1 MYKNKE
7 KKGGTIFFCQNCG
20 YESAKWS
27 GQCPACRE
35 WNTFAEEPAAPKT
48 KGGSSRRS
56 AREVREP
63 VTLKGIEADS
73 EGRISTGM
81 SELDQ
86 VLGGGIVP
94 GSLVLVGGDPGIGKS
109 TLLLQVCRNLA
120 ERLDSILYISGEES
134 LQQIKLRAV
143 RIGEFSD
150 AMTLLCETNL
160 DDIESIVLK
169 KKPQAVIID
178 SIQTMYQENVS
189 SAPGSVSQVREATG
203 VLMRLAKE
211 NNITIFIVGHVTK
224 EGTVAGPRVLEHMV
238 DTVLYFEGDRYA
250 SYRILRSVK
259 NRFGST
265 NEIGVFEMTDKGL
278 REVSNPSEYMLSGK
292 PEGASGSVVAC
303 TMEGT
308 RPMLLEVQAL
318 VCRTNFGSTCVGSDV
333 QLGEYIAKQLG
344 VEPLFVEME
353 FDDCLKA
360 AKEGTVDL
368 VLLGMLP
375 KNDRKASVDFTE
387 EYYKPGKQVLLV
399 TEEKQKKYKD
409 LDAFTGKTVVA
420 QYGTLQAQLVMEQM
434 PETYMTL
441 IDVVSDG
448 IEMLRSGKADA
459 VALDE
464 AVAEDLMKEDDD
476 LALSALELEYEAAGV
491 VGGVVK
497 DQKVFL
503 DAVNK
508 AIEEVKVQK
517 LYYNWLAEAT
527 HQAAQKNPA
536 IDDSEMTRE
545 RDRTKKTTV
554 KMQTPATQPATDPA
568 TQPATDPA
576 TQPATDPAVQ
586 PAG

>member
-1 MYKNKE
+1 M
-7 KKGGTIFFCQNCG
+7 KKLVCLGLVALLAVQTTACG
-20 YESAKWS
+20 VNAQESDT
-27 GQCPACRE
+27 GNIVVE
-35 WNTFAEEPAAPKT
+35 DIGEAEDKLPE
-48 KGGSSRRS
+48 
-56 AREVREP
+56 
-63 VTLKGIEADS
+63 
-73 EGRISTGM
+73 
-81 SELDQ
+81 
-86 VLGGGIVP
+86 
-94 GSLVLVGGDPGIGKS
+94 
-109 TLLLQVCRNLA
+109 RNLKDD
-120 ERLDSILYISGEES
+120 RLE
-134 LQQIKLRAV
+134 
-143 RIGEFSD
+143 
-150 AMTLLCETNL
+150 
-160 DDIESIVLK
+160 
-169 KKPQAVIID
+169 
-178 SIQTMYQENVS
+178 
-189 SAPGSVSQVREATG
+189 QVTE
-203 VLMRLAKE
+203 
-211 NNITIFIVGHVTK
+211 
-224 EGTVAGPRVLEHMV
+224 
-238 DTVLYFEGDRYA
+238 
-250 SYRILRSVK
+250 
-259 NRFGST
+259 
-265 NEIGVFEMTDKGL
+265 
-278 REVSNPSEYMLSGK
+278 SGK
-292 PEGASGSVVAC
+292 
-303 TMEGT
+303 
-308 RPMLLEVQAL
+308 LLIGISPDYAPFAFTEDSKDTTKISAADKETDTTKTSAADNTAQ
-318 VCRTNFGSTCVGSDV
+318 TDDTSTCAGSDV
-333 QLGEYIAKQLG
+333 QLGEYIAEQLG

-441 IDVVSDG
+441 VDVVSDG

-508 AIEEVKVQK
+508 AIEEVKMQK

-536 IDDSEMTRE
+536 IDDSSMEKV
-545 RDRTKKTTV
+545 RDRNKKAPVRT
-554 KMQTPATQPATDPA
+554 QTPATPPATDPAAAPPATDPAAAAPATDPAATPATDPAAAAPAAPATDPAATPATDPAAATPATDPA
-568 TQPATDPA
+568 TQPA
-576 TQPATDPAVQ
+576 
-586 PAG
+586 G

>member
-1 MYKNKE
+1 MKKLVCLGLAALLAVQTTACGVNAQESTAKN
-7 KKGGTIFFCQNCG
+7 
-20 YESAKWS
+20 
-27 GQCPACRE
+27 
-35 WNTFAEEPAAPKT
+35 EELVVEDV
-48 KGGSSRRS
+48 G
-56 AREVREP
+56 
-63 VTLKGIEADS
+63 VTEDKLPE
-73 EGRISTGM
+73 
-81 SELDQ
+81 
-86 VLGGGIVP
+86 
-94 GSLVLVGGDPGIGKS
+94 
-109 TLLLQVCRNLA
+109 RNLKDD
-120 ERLDSILYISGEES
+120 RLE
-134 LQQIKLRAV
+134 
-143 RIGEFSD
+143 
-150 AMTLLCETNL
+150 
-160 DDIESIVLK
+160 
-169 KKPQAVIID
+169 
-178 SIQTMYQENVS
+178 
-189 SAPGSVSQVREATG
+189 QVTE
-203 VLMRLAKE
+203 
-211 NNITIFIVGHVTK
+211 
-224 EGTVAGPRVLEHMV
+224 
-238 DTVLYFEGDRYA
+238 
-250 SYRILRSVK
+250 
-259 NRFGST
+259 
-265 NEIGVFEMTDKGL
+265 
-278 REVSNPSEYMLSGK
+278 SGK
-292 PEGASGSVVAC
+292 LLIGISPDYAPFAFTEDSKDTTKISAADN
-303 TMEGT
+303 TAQTDGT
-308 RPMLLEVQAL
+308 
-318 VCRTNFGSTCVGSDV
+318 STCAGSDV

-517 LYYNWLAEAT
+517 LYYNWLVEAT

-576 TQPATDPAVQ
+576 TQPTTDPATQPATDPATQPATDPAAQPATDPAAQ

>member
-1 MYKNKE
+1 MKKLVCLGLAALLAVQTTACGVNAQESTAKN
-7 KKGGTIFFCQNCG
+7 
-20 YESAKWS
+20 
-27 GQCPACRE
+27 
-35 WNTFAEEPAAPKT
+35 EELVVEDV
-48 KGGSSRRS
+48 G
-56 AREVREP
+56 
-63 VTLKGIEADS
+63 VTEDKLPE
-73 EGRISTGM
+73 
-81 SELDQ
+81 
-86 VLGGGIVP
+86 
-94 GSLVLVGGDPGIGKS
+94 
-109 TLLLQVCRNLA
+109 RNLKDD
-120 ERLDSILYISGEES
+120 RLE
-134 LQQIKLRAV
+134 
-143 RIGEFSD
+143 
-150 AMTLLCETNL
+150 
-160 DDIESIVLK
+160 
-169 KKPQAVIID
+169 
-178 SIQTMYQENVS
+178 
-189 SAPGSVSQVREATG
+189 QVTE
-203 VLMRLAKE
+203 
-211 NNITIFIVGHVTK
+211 
-224 EGTVAGPRVLEHMV
+224 
-238 DTVLYFEGDRYA
+238 
-250 SYRILRSVK
+250 
-259 NRFGST
+259 
-265 NEIGVFEMTDKGL
+265 
-278 REVSNPSEYMLSGK
+278 SGK
-292 PEGASGSVVAC
+292 LLIGISPDYAPFAFTEDSKDTTKISAADKETDTTKASAADKETDTTKTSAADN
-303 TMEGT
+303 TAQT
-308 RPMLLEVQAL
+308 DDTP
-318 VCRTNFGSTCVGSDV
+318 TCAGSDV

-441 IDVVSDG
+441 VDVVSDG

-464 AVAEDLMKEDDD
+464 AVAEDLMKEDVD

-568 TQPATDPA
+568 TQPATAPATQPATAPATQPATDPA
-576 TQPATDPAVQ
+576 TQPATDPAAQPATDPAAQ

>member
-1 MYKNKE
+1 MKKLVCLGLAALLAVQTTACGVNAQESTAKN
-7 KKGGTIFFCQNCG
+7 
-20 YESAKWS
+20 
-27 GQCPACRE
+27 
-35 WNTFAEEPAAPKT
+35 EELVVEDV
-48 KGGSSRRS
+48 G
-56 AREVREP
+56 
-63 VTLKGIEADS
+63 VTEDKLPE
-73 EGRISTGM
+73 
-81 SELDQ
+81 
-86 VLGGGIVP
+86 
-94 GSLVLVGGDPGIGKS
+94 
-109 TLLLQVCRNLA
+109 RNLKDD
-120 ERLDSILYISGEES
+120 RLE
-134 LQQIKLRAV
+134 
-143 RIGEFSD
+143 
-150 AMTLLCETNL
+150 
-160 DDIESIVLK
+160 
-169 KKPQAVIID
+169 
-178 SIQTMYQENVS
+178 
-189 SAPGSVSQVREATG
+189 QVTE
-203 VLMRLAKE
+203 
-211 NNITIFIVGHVTK
+211 
-224 EGTVAGPRVLEHMV
+224 
-238 DTVLYFEGDRYA
+238 
-250 SYRILRSVK
+250 
-259 NRFGST
+259 
-265 NEIGVFEMTDKGL
+265 
-278 REVSNPSEYMLSGK
+278 SGK
-292 PEGASGSVVAC
+292 
-303 TMEGT
+303 
-308 RPMLLEVQAL
+308 LLIGISPDYAPFAFTEDSKDTTKISAADKETDTTKTSAADNTAQ
-318 VCRTNFGSTCVGSDV
+318 TDDTPTCAGSDV

-441 IDVVSDG
+441 VDVVSDG

-536 IDDSEMTRE
+536 IDDSSMEKV
-545 RDRTKKTTV
+545 RDLNKKAPVRT
-554 KMQTPATQPATDPA
+554 QTPATPPVTDPAAAPSATDPAATPPVTDPAAAPPATDPA
-568 TQPATDPA
+568 AAAPATDPA
-576 TQPATDPAVQ
+576 AAPPATDPAIASPAIDPAAAAPATDPAAQ

>member
-1 MYKNKE
+1 M
-7 KKGGTIFFCQNCG
+7 KKLVCLGLVALLAVQTTACG
-20 YESAKWS
+20 VNAQESDT
-27 GQCPACRE
+27 GNIVVE
-35 WNTFAEEPAAPKT
+35 DIGEAEDKLPE
-48 KGGSSRRS
+48 
-56 AREVREP
+56 
-63 VTLKGIEADS
+63 
-73 EGRISTGM
+73 
-81 SELDQ
+81 
-86 VLGGGIVP
+86 
-94 GSLVLVGGDPGIGKS
+94 
-109 TLLLQVCRNLA
+109 RNLKDD
-120 ERLDSILYISGEES
+120 RLE
-134 LQQIKLRAV
+134 
-143 RIGEFSD
+143 
-150 AMTLLCETNL
+150 
-160 DDIESIVLK
+160 
-169 KKPQAVIID
+169 
-178 SIQTMYQENVS
+178 
-189 SAPGSVSQVREATG
+189 QVTE
-203 VLMRLAKE
+203 
-211 NNITIFIVGHVTK
+211 
-224 EGTVAGPRVLEHMV
+224 
-238 DTVLYFEGDRYA
+238 
-250 SYRILRSVK
+250 
-259 NRFGST
+259 
-265 NEIGVFEMTDKGL
+265 
-278 REVSNPSEYMLSGK
+278 SGK
-292 PEGASGSVVAC
+292 LLIGISPDYAPFAF
-303 TMEGT
+303 MEDSKDTTKTSAADKETDTTKTSAADNTAQTDGT
-308 RPMLLEVQAL
+308 
-318 VCRTNFGSTCVGSDV
+318 STCAGSDV

-576 TQPATDPAVQ
+576 AQ

>member
-1 MYKNKE
+1 MKKLVCLGLAALLAVQTTACGVNAQESTAKN
-7 KKGGTIFFCQNCG
+7 
-20 YESAKWS
+20 
-27 GQCPACRE
+27 
-35 WNTFAEEPAAPKT
+35 EELVVEDV
-48 KGGSSRRS
+48 G
-56 AREVREP
+56 
-63 VTLKGIEADS
+63 VTEDKLPE
-73 EGRISTGM
+73 
-81 SELDQ
+81 
-86 VLGGGIVP
+86 
-94 GSLVLVGGDPGIGKS
+94 
-109 TLLLQVCRNLA
+109 RNLKDD
-120 ERLDSILYISGEES
+120 RLE
-134 LQQIKLRAV
+134 
-143 RIGEFSD
+143 
-150 AMTLLCETNL
+150 
-160 DDIESIVLK
+160 
-169 KKPQAVIID
+169 
-178 SIQTMYQENVS
+178 
-189 SAPGSVSQVREATG
+189 QVTE
-203 VLMRLAKE
+203 
-211 NNITIFIVGHVTK
+211 
-224 EGTVAGPRVLEHMV
+224 
-238 DTVLYFEGDRYA
+238 
-250 SYRILRSVK
+250 
-259 NRFGST
+259 
-265 NEIGVFEMTDKGL
+265 
-278 REVSNPSEYMLSGK
+278 SGK
-292 PEGASGSVVAC
+292 LLIGISPDYAPFAFMEDSKDTTKTSAADKETDTTKASVADKE
-303 TMEGT
+303 TDT
-308 RPMLLEVQAL
+308 TKTSAADNTAQ
-318 VCRTNFGSTCVGSDV
+318 TDDTSTCAGSDV
-333 QLGEYIAKQLG
+333 QLGEYIAEQLG

-536 IDDSEMTRE
+536 IDDNEMTRE

-576 TQPATDPAVQ
+576 TQPATDPATQPATDPATQPATDPAAQPATDPAAQ

>member
-1 MYKNKE
+1 M
-7 KKGGTIFFCQNCG
+7 KKLVCLGLAALIAMQTIGCG
-20 YESAKWS
+20 ANAQELA
-27 GQCPACRE
+27 
-35 WNTFAEEPAAPKT
+35 AEEIAVEDVGEAEEKLP
-48 KGGSSRRS
+48 SR
-56 AREVREP
+56 
-63 VTLKGIEADS
+63 D
-73 EGRISTGM
+73 
-81 SELDQ
+81 
-86 VLGGGIVP
+86 
-94 GSLVLVGGDPGIGKS
+94 
-109 TLLLQVCRNLA
+109 
-120 ERLDSILYISGEES
+120 
-134 LQQIKLRAV
+134 
-143 RIGEFSD
+143 
-150 AMTLLCETNL
+150 
-160 DDIESIVLK
+160 LK
-169 KKPQAVIID
+169 KD
-178 SIQTMYQENVS
+178 RLE
-189 SAPGSVSQVREATG
+189 QVTE
-203 VLMRLAKE
+203 
-211 NNITIFIVGHVTK
+211 
-224 EGTVAGPRVLEHMV
+224 
-238 DTVLYFEGDRYA
+238 
-250 SYRILRSVK
+250 
-259 NRFGST
+259 
-265 NEIGVFEMTDKGL
+265 
-278 REVSNPSEYMLSGK
+278 SGK
-292 PEGASGSVVAC
+292 LLIGISPDYAPFAF
-303 TMEGT
+303 MEDSKDT
-308 RPMLLEVQAL
+308 TKTSAADNTAQ
-318 VCRTNFGSTCVGSDV
+318 TDDTSTCAGSDV

-375 KNDRKASVDFTE
+375 KDDRKASVDFTE

-536 IDDSEMTRE
+536 IDDSSMEKV
-545 RDRTKKTTV
+545 RDFNKKAPVRT
-554 KMQTPATQPATDPA
+554 QTPATPPVTDPAAAPSATDPAAAAPATDPA
-568 TQPATDPA
+568 AAPPATDPA
-576 TQPATDPAVQ
+576 IASPAIDPAAAAPATDPAAQ

>member
-1 MYKNKE
+1 M
-7 KKGGTIFFCQNCG
+7 KKLVCLGLVALLAVQTTACG
-20 YESAKWS
+20 VNAQEPDT
-27 GQCPACRE
+27 GNIVVE
-35 WNTFAEEPAAPKT
+35 DIGEAEDKLPE
-48 KGGSSRRS
+48 
-56 AREVREP
+56 
-63 VTLKGIEADS
+63 
-73 EGRISTGM
+73 
-81 SELDQ
+81 
-86 VLGGGIVP
+86 
-94 GSLVLVGGDPGIGKS
+94 
-109 TLLLQVCRNLA
+109 RNLKDD
-120 ERLDSILYISGEES
+120 RLE
-134 LQQIKLRAV
+134 
-143 RIGEFSD
+143 
-150 AMTLLCETNL
+150 
-160 DDIESIVLK
+160 
-169 KKPQAVIID
+169 
-178 SIQTMYQENVS
+178 
-189 SAPGSVSQVREATG
+189 QVTE
-203 VLMRLAKE
+203 
-211 NNITIFIVGHVTK
+211 
-224 EGTVAGPRVLEHMV
+224 
-238 DTVLYFEGDRYA
+238 
-250 SYRILRSVK
+250 
-259 NRFGST
+259 
-265 NEIGVFEMTDKGL
+265 
-278 REVSNPSEYMLSGK
+278 SGK
-292 PEGASGSVVAC
+292 LLIGISPDYAPFAF
-303 TMEGT
+303 MEDSKDT
-308 RPMLLEVQAL
+308 TKTSAADNTAQ
-318 VCRTNFGSTCVGSDV
+318 TDDTSTCAGSDV

-476 LALSALELEYEAAGV
+476 LALSALELEYEATGV

-545 RDRTKKTTV
+545 RNRTKKTTV

-576 TQPATDPAVQ
+576 TQPATDPAAQPATDPATQPATDPAAQPATDPAAQ

>member
-1 MYKNKE
+1 MKKLVCLGLAALLAVQTTACGVNAQESTAKN
-7 KKGGTIFFCQNCG
+7 
-20 YESAKWS
+20 
-27 GQCPACRE
+27 
-35 WNTFAEEPAAPKT
+35 EELVVEDV
-48 KGGSSRRS
+48 G
-56 AREVREP
+56 
-63 VTLKGIEADS
+63 VTEDKLPE
-73 EGRISTGM
+73 
-81 SELDQ
+81 
-86 VLGGGIVP
+86 
-94 GSLVLVGGDPGIGKS
+94 
-109 TLLLQVCRNLA
+109 RNLKDD
-120 ERLDSILYISGEES
+120 RLE
-134 LQQIKLRAV
+134 
-143 RIGEFSD
+143 
-150 AMTLLCETNL
+150 
-160 DDIESIVLK
+160 
-169 KKPQAVIID
+169 
-178 SIQTMYQENVS
+178 
-189 SAPGSVSQVREATG
+189 QVTE
-203 VLMRLAKE
+203 
-211 NNITIFIVGHVTK
+211 
-224 EGTVAGPRVLEHMV
+224 
-238 DTVLYFEGDRYA
+238 
-250 SYRILRSVK
+250 
-259 NRFGST
+259 
-265 NEIGVFEMTDKGL
+265 
-278 REVSNPSEYMLSGK
+278 SGK
-292 PEGASGSVVAC
+292 
-303 TMEGT
+303 
-308 RPMLLEVQAL
+308 LLIGISPDYAPFAFTEDSKDTTKISAADKETDTTKTSAADNTAQ
-318 VCRTNFGSTCVGSDV
+318 TDETSTCAGSDV

-441 IDVVSDG
+441 VDVVSDG

-536 IDDSEMTRE
+536 IDDSSMEKV
-545 RDRTKKTTV
+545 RDRNKKAPVRT
-554 KMQTPATQPATDPA
+554 QTPATPSATDPAAPATDPAIQPATDPAAAAPATDPAATPATDPAAATPATDPA
-568 TQPATDPA
+568 TQPA
-576 TQPATDPAVQ
+576 
-586 PAG
+586 G

>member
-1 MYKNKE
+1 M
-7 KKGGTIFFCQNCG
+7 KKLVCLGLAALIAMQTIGCG
-20 YESAKWS
+20 ANAQELA
-27 GQCPACRE
+27 
-35 WNTFAEEPAAPKT
+35 AEEIAVEDVGEAEEKLP
-48 KGGSSRRS
+48 SR
-56 AREVREP
+56 
-63 VTLKGIEADS
+63 D
-73 EGRISTGM
+73 
-81 SELDQ
+81 
-86 VLGGGIVP
+86 
-94 GSLVLVGGDPGIGKS
+94 
-109 TLLLQVCRNLA
+109 
-120 ERLDSILYISGEES
+120 
-134 LQQIKLRAV
+134 
-143 RIGEFSD
+143 
-150 AMTLLCETNL
+150 
-160 DDIESIVLK
+160 LK
-169 KKPQAVIID
+169 KD
-178 SIQTMYQENVS
+178 RLE
-189 SAPGSVSQVREATG
+189 QVTE
-203 VLMRLAKE
+203 
-211 NNITIFIVGHVTK
+211 
-224 EGTVAGPRVLEHMV
+224 
-238 DTVLYFEGDRYA
+238 
-250 SYRILRSVK
+250 
-259 NRFGST
+259 
-265 NEIGVFEMTDKGL
+265 
-278 REVSNPSEYMLSGK
+278 SGK
-292 PEGASGSVVAC
+292 LLIGISPDYAPFAF
-303 TMEGT
+303 MEDSKDT
-308 RPMLLEVQAL
+308 TKTSAADNTAQ
-318 VCRTNFGSTCVGSDV
+318 TDDTSTCAGSDV
-333 QLGEYIAKQLG
+333 QLGEYIAEQLG

-375 KNDRKASVDFTE
+375 KDDRKASVDFTE

-576 TQPATDPAVQ
+576 TQPATDPATQ
-586 PAG
+586 PATDPATQPATDPATQPATDPAAQPATDPAAQPAA

>member
-1 MYKNKE
+1 M
-7 KKGGTIFFCQNCG
+7 KKLVC
-20 YESAKWS
+20 
-27 GQCPACRE
+27 
-35 WNTFAEEPAAPKT
+35 
-48 KGGSSRRS
+48 
-56 AREVREP
+56 
-63 VTLKGIEADS
+63 L
-73 EGRISTGM
+73 
-81 SELDQ
+81 
-86 VLGGGIVP
+86 
-94 GSLVLVGGDPGIGKS
+94 SLVALLAVQTTACGVNAQESDTGNIVVEDIGEAEDK
-109 TLLLQVCRNLA
+109 LPERNLKDD
-120 ERLDSILYISGEES
+120 RLE
-134 LQQIKLRAV
+134 
-143 RIGEFSD
+143 
-150 AMTLLCETNL
+150 
-160 DDIESIVLK
+160 
-169 KKPQAVIID
+169 
-178 SIQTMYQENVS
+178 
-189 SAPGSVSQVREATG
+189 QVTE
-203 VLMRLAKE
+203 
-211 NNITIFIVGHVTK
+211 
-224 EGTVAGPRVLEHMV
+224 
-238 DTVLYFEGDRYA
+238 
-250 SYRILRSVK
+250 
-259 NRFGST
+259 
-265 NEIGVFEMTDKGL
+265 
-278 REVSNPSEYMLSGK
+278 SGK
-292 PEGASGSVVAC
+292 LLIGISPDYAPFAFMEDSKDTTKTSAADKETDTTKASVADKE
-303 TMEGT
+303 TDT
-308 RPMLLEVQAL
+308 TKTSAADNTAQ
-318 VCRTNFGSTCVGSDV
+318 TDDTSTCAGSDV
-333 QLGEYIAKQLG
+333 QLGEYIAEQLG

-568 TQPATDPA
+568 TQPATDPTA
-576 TQPATDPAVQ
+576 APATDPATTPATDPAAAAPAANPAATPATDPATQ

>member
-1 MYKNKE
+1 M
-7 KKGGTIFFCQNCG
+7 KKLVCLGLAALLAVQTTACG
-20 YESAKWS
+20 VNAQESTAKD
-27 GQCPACRE
+27 
-35 WNTFAEEPAAPKT
+35 EELVVEDV
-48 KGGSSRRS
+48 G
-56 AREVREP
+56 
-63 VTLKGIEADS
+63 VTEDKLPE
-73 EGRISTGM
+73 
-81 SELDQ
+81 
-86 VLGGGIVP
+86 
-94 GSLVLVGGDPGIGKS
+94 
-109 TLLLQVCRNLA
+109 RNLKDD
-120 ERLDSILYISGEES
+120 RLE
-134 LQQIKLRAV
+134 
-143 RIGEFSD
+143 
-150 AMTLLCETNL
+150 
-160 DDIESIVLK
+160 
-169 KKPQAVIID
+169 
-178 SIQTMYQENVS
+178 
-189 SAPGSVSQVREATG
+189 QVTE
-203 VLMRLAKE
+203 
-211 NNITIFIVGHVTK
+211 
-224 EGTVAGPRVLEHMV
+224 
-238 DTVLYFEGDRYA
+238 
-250 SYRILRSVK
+250 
-259 NRFGST
+259 
-265 NEIGVFEMTDKGL
+265 
-278 REVSNPSEYMLSGK
+278 SGK
-292 PEGASGSVVAC
+292 LLIGISPDYAPFAFTEDSKDTTKISAADKETDTTKTSVADN
-303 TMEGT
+303 TAQT
-308 RPMLLEVQAL
+308 DD
-318 VCRTNFGSTCVGSDV
+318 TSTCAGSDV
-333 QLGEYIAKQLG
+333 QLGEYIAEQLG

-441 IDVVSDG
+441 VDVVSDG

-508 AIEEVKVQK
+508 AIEEVKMQK

-536 IDDSEMTRE
+536 IDDSSMEKV
-545 RDRTKKTTV
+545 RDRNKKAPVRT
-554 KMQTPATQPATDPA
+554 QTPATPPATDPAAAPPATDPAAAPPATDPAAAAPATDPAATPATDPAAAAPAAPATDPAATPATDPA
-568 TQPATDPA
+568 TQPA
-576 TQPATDPAVQ
+576 
-586 PAG
+586 G

>member
-1 MYKNKE
+1 M
-7 KKGGTIFFCQNCG
+7 KKLVCLGLAALLAVQTTACG
-20 YESAKWS
+20 VNAQGADTGNIVVEDI
-27 GQCPACRE
+27 GE
-35 WNTFAEEPAAPKT
+35 AEDKLPE
-48 KGGSSRRS
+48 
-56 AREVREP
+56 
-63 VTLKGIEADS
+63 
-73 EGRISTGM
+73 
-81 SELDQ
+81 
-86 VLGGGIVP
+86 
-94 GSLVLVGGDPGIGKS
+94 
-109 TLLLQVCRNLA
+109 RNLKDD
-120 ERLDSILYISGEES
+120 RLE
-134 LQQIKLRAV
+134 
-143 RIGEFSD
+143 
-150 AMTLLCETNL
+150 
-160 DDIESIVLK
+160 
-169 KKPQAVIID
+169 
-178 SIQTMYQENVS
+178 
-189 SAPGSVSQVREATG
+189 QVTE
-203 VLMRLAKE
+203 
-211 NNITIFIVGHVTK
+211 
-224 EGTVAGPRVLEHMV
+224 
-238 DTVLYFEGDRYA
+238 
-250 SYRILRSVK
+250 
-259 NRFGST
+259 
-265 NEIGVFEMTDKGL
+265 
-278 REVSNPSEYMLSGK
+278 SGK
-292 PEGASGSVVAC
+292 
-303 TMEGT
+303 
-308 RPMLLEVQAL
+308 LLIGISPDYAPFAFTEDSKDTAKTSAADKETDTTKTSAADDTAQ
-318 VCRTNFGSTCVGSDV
+318 TDDTSTCAGSDV
-333 QLGEYIAKQLG
+333 QLGKYIAEQLG

-441 IDVVSDG
+441 VDVVSDG

-476 LALSALELEYEAAGV
+476 LALSALELEYEATGV

-508 AIEEVKVQK
+508 AIQEVKVQK

-554 KMQTPATQPATDPA
+554 KMQTPTTDPA

-576 TQPATDPAVQ
+576 AQPATDPTAQPTTDPATQPATDPAAQPAADPAVQ
-586 PAG
+586 PATDPAAQPAG

>member
-1 MYKNKE
+1 M
-7 KKGGTIFFCQNCG
+7 KKLVCLGLAALLAVQTTACG
-20 YESAKWS
+20 VNAQESTAKD
-27 GQCPACRE
+27 
-35 WNTFAEEPAAPKT
+35 EELVVEDV
-48 KGGSSRRS
+48 G
-56 AREVREP
+56 
-63 VTLKGIEADS
+63 VTEDKLPE
-73 EGRISTGM
+73 
-81 SELDQ
+81 
-86 VLGGGIVP
+86 
-94 GSLVLVGGDPGIGKS
+94 
-109 TLLLQVCRNLA
+109 RNLKDD
-120 ERLDSILYISGEES
+120 RLE
-134 LQQIKLRAV
+134 
-143 RIGEFSD
+143 
-150 AMTLLCETNL
+150 
-160 DDIESIVLK
+160 
-169 KKPQAVIID
+169 
-178 SIQTMYQENVS
+178 
-189 SAPGSVSQVREATG
+189 QVTE
-203 VLMRLAKE
+203 
-211 NNITIFIVGHVTK
+211 
-224 EGTVAGPRVLEHMV
+224 
-238 DTVLYFEGDRYA
+238 
-250 SYRILRSVK
+250 
-259 NRFGST
+259 
-265 NEIGVFEMTDKGL
+265 
-278 REVSNPSEYMLSGK
+278 SGK
-292 PEGASGSVVAC
+292 LLIGISPDYAPFAFTEDSKDTTKISAADKETDTTKTSVADN
-303 TMEGT
+303 TAQT
-308 RPMLLEVQAL
+308 DD
-318 VCRTNFGSTCVGSDV
+318 TSTCAGSDV

-441 IDVVSDG
+441 VDVVSDG

-554 KMQTPATQPATDPA
+554 KMQTPANQPATDPATQPATDPA

-576 TQPATDPAVQ
+576 TQPATDPAAQPATDPATQPATDPAAQPATDPAAQ

>member
-1 MYKNKE
+1 M
-7 KKGGTIFFCQNCG
+7 KKLVC
-20 YESAKWS
+20 
-27 GQCPACRE
+27 
-35 WNTFAEEPAAPKT
+35 
-48 KGGSSRRS
+48 
-56 AREVREP
+56 
-63 VTLKGIEADS
+63 L
-73 EGRISTGM
+73 
-81 SELDQ
+81 
-86 VLGGGIVP
+86 
-94 GSLVLVGGDPGIGKS
+94 SLVALLAVQTTACGVNAQESDTGNIVVEDIGEAEDK
-109 TLLLQVCRNLA
+109 LPERNLKDD
-120 ERLDSILYISGEES
+120 RLE
-134 LQQIKLRAV
+134 
-143 RIGEFSD
+143 
-150 AMTLLCETNL
+150 
-160 DDIESIVLK
+160 
-169 KKPQAVIID
+169 
-178 SIQTMYQENVS
+178 
-189 SAPGSVSQVREATG
+189 QVTE
-203 VLMRLAKE
+203 
-211 NNITIFIVGHVTK
+211 
-224 EGTVAGPRVLEHMV
+224 
-238 DTVLYFEGDRYA
+238 
-250 SYRILRSVK
+250 
-259 NRFGST
+259 
-265 NEIGVFEMTDKGL
+265 
-278 REVSNPSEYMLSGK
+278 SGK
-292 PEGASGSVVAC
+292 LLIGISPDYAPFAFMEDSKDTTKTSAADKETDTTKASVADKE
-303 TMEGT
+303 TDT
-308 RPMLLEVQAL
+308 TKTSAADNTAQ
-318 VCRTNFGSTCVGSDV
+318 TDDTSTCAGSDV
-333 QLGEYIAKQLG
+333 QLGEYIAEQLG

-536 IDDSEMTRE
+536 IDDSSMEKV
-545 RDRTKKTTV
+545 RDRNKKAPVRT
-554 KMQTPATQPATDPA
+554 QTPATPPATDPAAAPPATDPAAAVPAADPAAAPPATDPA
-568 TQPATDPA
+568 TAPPATDPA
-576 TQPATDPAVQ
+576 AQ

>member
-1 MYKNKE
+1 MKKLVCLGLAALLAVQTTACGVNAQESTAKN
-7 KKGGTIFFCQNCG
+7 
-20 YESAKWS
+20 
-27 GQCPACRE
+27 
-35 WNTFAEEPAAPKT
+35 EELVVEDV
-48 KGGSSRRS
+48 G
-56 AREVREP
+56 
-63 VTLKGIEADS
+63 VTEDKLPE
-73 EGRISTGM
+73 
-81 SELDQ
+81 
-86 VLGGGIVP
+86 
-94 GSLVLVGGDPGIGKS
+94 
-109 TLLLQVCRNLA
+109 RNLKDD
-120 ERLDSILYISGEES
+120 RLE
-134 LQQIKLRAV
+134 
-143 RIGEFSD
+143 
-150 AMTLLCETNL
+150 
-160 DDIESIVLK
+160 
-169 KKPQAVIID
+169 
-178 SIQTMYQENVS
+178 
-189 SAPGSVSQVREATG
+189 QVTE
-203 VLMRLAKE
+203 
-211 NNITIFIVGHVTK
+211 
-224 EGTVAGPRVLEHMV
+224 
-238 DTVLYFEGDRYA
+238 
-250 SYRILRSVK
+250 
-259 NRFGST
+259 
-265 NEIGVFEMTDKGL
+265 
-278 REVSNPSEYMLSGK
+278 SGK
-292 PEGASGSVVAC
+292 LLIGISPDYAPFAFTEDSKDTTKISAADN
-303 TMEGT
+303 TAQTDGT
-308 RPMLLEVQAL
+308 
-318 VCRTNFGSTCVGSDV
+318 STCAGSDV

-576 TQPATDPAVQ
+576 TQPTTDPATQPATDPATQPATDPAAQPATDPAAQ